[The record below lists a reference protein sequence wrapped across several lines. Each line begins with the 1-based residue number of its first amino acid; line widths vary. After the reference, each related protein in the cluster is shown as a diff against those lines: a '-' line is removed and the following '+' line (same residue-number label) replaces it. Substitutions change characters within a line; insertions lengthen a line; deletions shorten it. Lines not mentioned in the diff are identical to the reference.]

1 MAKFRVAATVPLTNT
16 ALLGQ
21 SVANALVEPTT
32 QSVEVVLRSSGYE
45 VRVWREMRDDLSN
58 RINASP
64 NVDYGCA
71 DDA

>member
-1 MAKFRVAATVPLTNT
+1 MAKFRVVATIPSTNP

-21 SVANALVEPTT
+21 TVATALVENTT

-71 DDA
+71 EDA